1 MPNALFHKGREAF
14 LDGIISWTSN
24 TIRAVLVDLTKYTP
38 AIEAHQWLADIPVEA
53 RIATSGPF
61 DGKTATD
68 GVADA
73 NDITFPAV
81 TGPQCSALVIYRDTG
96 TASTSRLIALIVS
109 AAGLPVLPSGNDI
122 NIQWDAGDNKIF
134 KL

>member
-1 MPNALFHKGREAF
+1 MPNALYAKGREAF

-24 TIRAVLVDLTKYTP
+24 TIRAVLLDLTRYTP
-38 AIEAHQWLADIPVEA
+38 ALEAHQWLSDIPVEA

-61 DGKTATD
+61 DGKTVTD

-81 TGPQCSALVIYRDTG
+81 TGQQCSALAIYRE
-96 TASTSRLIALIVS
+96 R
-109 AAGLPVLPSGNDI
+109 PR
-122 NIQWDAGDNKIF
+122 
-134 KL
+134 